1 VTRWLAGLGTA
12 RQLLLALVVA
22 LLVGV
27 PTVTVPALGSAGML
41 AACLGLVAAL
51 FVVVQWLWQSRH
63 STDWAHD
70 FSPGR
75 PPRGVDSRIT
85 RLAGDIALAARDEA
99 AAARLHAAVSGLAV
113 ERLRDR
119 RGLSLAANP
128 EAGHTALGPDLSAYL
143 HQPPTTL
150 VRPDRV
156 ASLVTTL
163 EEL

>member
-1 VTRWLAGLGTA
+1 VRRWVARLGTA

-22 LLVGV
+22 LVLAV
-27 PTVTVPALGSAGML
+27 PTVTVPALASAGML
-41 AACLGLVAAL
+41 LACLALVAAL
-51 FVVVQWLWQSRH
+51 GVLVQWLWQSRH
-63 STDWAHD
+63 STDWSHD
-70 FSPGR
+70 FSPSR

-85 RLAGDIALAARDEA
+85 RLAADIELAGRDAA

-128 EAGHTALGPDLSAYL
+128 EAGHTALGPDLSSYL
-143 HQPPTTL
+143 TQPPTTL
-150 VRPDRV
+150 VRPDRL

>member
-1 VTRWLAGLGTA
+1 MTRWLAGLGTA

-27 PTVTVPALGSAGML
+27 PTVTVRALGSAGML
-41 AACLGLVAAL
+41 LACLGLVAAL
-51 FVVVQWLWQSRH
+51 FLLVQWLWQSRH
-63 STDWAHD
+63 STDWSHD
-70 FSPGR
+70 FSPSR

-85 RLAGDIALAARDEA
+85 RLAGDISLAQRDPA
-99 AAARLHAAVSGLAV
+99 AAARLHAAVTGLAA
-113 ERLRDR
+113 ERLRHR

-143 HQPPTTL
+143 TQPPTTL

>member
-1 VTRWLAGLGTA
+1 VTRWLAGLGTP

-51 FVVVQWLWQSRH
+51 FVLVQWLWQSRH
-63 STDWAHD
+63 STDWSHD

-85 RLAGDIALAARDEA
+85 RLAGDIALAQRDPA
-99 AAARLHAAVSGLAV
+99 AAERLHATLSGLAV

-119 RGLSLAANP
+119 RGLDTTAHP
-128 EAGHTALGPDLSAYL
+128 EAAATALGPDLAAYL
-143 HQPPTTL
+143 SQAPTTL

>member
-1 VTRWLAGLGTA
+1 VTRWLAELGTA

-41 AACLGLVAAL
+41 LACLALVAAL
-51 FVVVQWLWQSRH
+51 GVLVQWLWLSRH
-63 STDWAHD
+63 STDWSHD

-75 PPRGVDSRIT
+75 PPRGVDARIT
-85 RLAGDIALAARDEA
+85 RLAGDVHLAARDPA
-99 AAARLHAAVSGLAV
+99 AAARLHATVSGLAA

-143 HQPPTTL
+143 TQSPTTL

-156 ASLVTTL
+156 ASLITTL